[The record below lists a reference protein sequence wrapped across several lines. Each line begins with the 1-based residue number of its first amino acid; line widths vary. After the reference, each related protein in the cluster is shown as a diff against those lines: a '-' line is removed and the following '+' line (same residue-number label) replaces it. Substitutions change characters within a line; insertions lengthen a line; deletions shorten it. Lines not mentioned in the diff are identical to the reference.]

1 MGRLLLMWRLVA
13 SDVRRRPGEAVMFL
27 VAVTAATA
35 FLTLGLT
42 ANNAVV
48 TGYMKTRAATA
59 GPDVTAIV
67 PAADPS
73 PLAAAVD
80 RAPGVAARSEPIFA
94 FDTDVRAHGRTAS
107 TSVEGRDGAPSA
119 VDRPLVTSGTWVRS
133 GGAVVERGFARAL
146 GVDVGDRVTIGGRGY
161 PVVGIAVSAATPV
174 HPWSNWAQVGPGE
187 RGGRIWFTTAD
198 ARAAAGDETGVHLVH
213 IKLTDSDADAVFRW
227 RETVF
232 TPDSRGV
239 AGTNVR
245 DWQTILH
252 DDMNMIHSTQPA
264 LVVGGWLLAV
274 AATVTLAA
282 LAAVRAARDNRRAGL
297 LKAVGAGPGTV
308 AAVLL
313 AQYLLLTAVATVL
326 GLAAGSLAAPE
337 LADPSAGLLNTAG
350 PPSTA
355 VAVAAVVL
363 AVLVA
368 LAGTLAPVLRAARTT
383 TVGALDAPAHPQA
396 HHPRLTAVTAY
407 LPTSLLVGVRL
418 LIRRPGRAFLTFVG
432 LTATAVTVTALL
444 VYRTAVDTDPGT
456 GLTAAA
462 MEAVNA
468 RNAHVILGV
477 TVALA
482 ALSAFNT
489 VFLGWSAAVQ
499 ARRALAITRTLGATP
514 GQVVAAICTAQLLPA
529 VPALVA
535 GAPAGIVLMWFF
547 SPRLVTP
554 PWSWLLAAA
563 IVLLLSVAALT
574 ALPAWVHARGPAGP
588 ALDAESG

>member
-1 MGRLLLMWRLVA
+1 MGRLLLTWRLA
-13 SDVRRRPGEAVMFL
+13 ARDLRRRPGEAVLFL
-27 VAVTAATA
+27 IAVTAATA
-35 FLTLGLT
+35 SLTLGLT
-42 ANNAVV
+42 TNDAVA
-48 TGYMKTRAATA
+48 TAYLKTRAATA
-59 GPDVTAIV
+59 GPDITAITA
-67 PAADPS
+67 AADPS
-73 PLAAAVD
+73 GVAEAIAGT
-80 RAPGVAARSEPIFA
+80 PGVAAQADPVFA
-94 FDTDVRAHGRTAS
+94 FDTTIRAHGRTAK
-107 TSVEGRDGAPSA
+107 TSVEGRDTAPSA
-119 VDRPLVTSGTWVRS
+119 VDRPLVTSGTWVRP
-133 GGAVVERGFARAL
+133 GGAVVERGFAQVYDVR
-146 GVDVGDRVTIGGRGY
+146 VGDHVTIGGRGH
-161 PVVGIAVSAATPV
+161 PVVGIAISAATPV
-174 HPWSNWAQVGPGE
+174 YPWSNWAQLGPSD
-187 RGGRIWFTTAD
+187 RGGRIWLTTAD
-198 ARAAAGDETGVHLVH
+198 ARAAAGDATGVHLINV
-213 IKLTDSDADAVFRW
+213 KLTDPAAPVRW

-232 TPDSRGV
+232 TPDRRGDLGV
-239 AGTNVR
+239 NTHHWRTVLR
-245 DWQTILH
+245 T
-252 DDMNMIHSTQPA
+252 DMNMIHSTQPA

-355 VAVAAVVL
+355 VVVAAVVL

-368 LAGTLAPVLRAARTT
+368 LAGTLAPVLRAARGT

-396 HHPRLTAVTAY
+396 YHPRLTAMTAY

-529 VPALVA
+529 LPALAA

-554 PWSWLLAAA
+554 SASWLLAAA
-563 IVLLLSVAALT
+563 VVLLLSVAALT
-574 ALPAWVHARGPAGP
+574 ALPAWVHARGPVGR
-588 ALDAESG
+588 ALDTD